1 MSGFAA
7 WRGYSWPRPRP
18 DSRYG
23 RSRRTE
29 AAAACVLIASSPPSQ
44 PATLPCPGRPSHLQ
58 RALGTDRACASGEQ
72 ATLLRAQCRPPPP
85 PPQQPRTEP
94 QDRRQAQVPAAA
106 ARPAPSAARSLTRV
120 AGAAPHGACASQS
133 WPRRRLGAGAFSREC
148 TSPGR
153 CLRASF
159 RNTP

>member
-7 WRGYSWPRPRP
+7 RRGYSWPRPRP
-18 DSRYG
+18 DSHYG

-29 AAAACVLIASSPPSQ
+29 AAAARVLIASSPPSQ
-44 PATLPCPGRPSHLQ
+44 PATLLCPGRPSHLQ

-85 PPQQPRTEP
+85 LQQQRTAPQG
-94 QDRRQAQVPAAA
+94 RRQAQVPAAA

-120 AGAAPHGACASQS
+120 AGAAPHGACAPQS
-133 WPRRRLGAGAFSREC
+133 WPRRRLGAGAFPREC
-148 TSPGR
+148 ASPGR
-153 CLRASF
+153 SLRASF